1 MFSAF
6 RPPVCLVAFAIA
18 SASVSFVS
26 LVTSVS
32 RASAQPADVIGT
44 RAQGMAGA
52 FTAVADDATAS
63 WWNPAGMAGGAYFNA
78 LLESGTHR
86 EPPTDRT
93 SAGDPQSAW
102 RADTRSLAV
111 AYPALALSYY
121 RLRIS
126 EIQPQP
132 STGAAPGVRQ
142 EGGAT
147 EIRLRSMVLEQFGAS
162 VGQSL
167 GSHLVVGSTFKLLHG
182 GAVSDVQGAG
192 TGSLDGAASLD
203 PPSETHVGLD
213 VGAMA
218 VLGRA
223 RIGVMVRNVTDTRFG
238 SGTDAFTLSRQA
250 RVGAALSSGSRG
262 VIGSAT
268 LAIDADLN
276 TMTTVFGEERRVA
289 AGGEAWTSARTI
301 GVRAGVSVNTLAA
314 HRTAVSGGLSAA
326 LKKGLYADGELTG
339 GTDQGRRG
347 WGAGLRVTF

>member
-1 MFSAF
+1 MPRAF
-6 RPPVCLVAFAIA
+6 VL
-18 SASVSFVS
+18 FVS
-26 LVTSVS
+26 VVSLAVTLCAATVA
-32 RASAQPADVIGT
+32 RAQTTDTIGT
-44 RAQGMAGA
+44 RALGMGGA

-93 SAGDPQSAW
+93 PAGDPQSAV

-126 EIQPQP
+126 EMQPQP
-132 STGAAPGVRQ
+132 STGTAPGVRQ
-142 EGGAT
+142 EGGAPQV
-147 EIRLRSMVLEQFGAS
+147 RLRSMVLEQFGAS

-182 GAVSDVQGAG
+182 GAVSDVQAAE
-192 TGSLDGAASLD
+192 TGSLDGAAGLD
-203 PPSETHVGLD
+203 PSAETHLGLD

-223 RIGVMVRNVTDTRFG
+223 RIGVMVRNVTETGFG
-238 SGTDAFTLSRQA
+238 SGTDAFRLSRQA
-250 RVGAALSSGSRG
+250 RVGGALSSGSRG

-268 LAIDADLN
+268 LAIDADL
-276 TMTTVFGEERRVA
+276 TTATTVLGEERRLA
-289 AGGEAWTSARTI
+289 AGAEAWTSARTF
-301 GVRAGVSVNTLAA
+301 GVRAGVSVNTVASR
-314 HRTAVSGGLSAA
+314 RTAVSGGLSAA
-326 LKKGLYADGELTG
+326 LKKGVYADGELTG

-347 WGAGLRVTF
+347 WGVGLRVTF